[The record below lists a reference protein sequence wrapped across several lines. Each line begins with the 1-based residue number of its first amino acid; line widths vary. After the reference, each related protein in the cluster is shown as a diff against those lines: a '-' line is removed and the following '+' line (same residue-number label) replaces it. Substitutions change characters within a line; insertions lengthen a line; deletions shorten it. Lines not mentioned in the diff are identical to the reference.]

1 MSTLQPLLLL
11 VHSIVLAWMTFLLMG
26 SDKRL
31 TALYRLM
38 LKELWRLRSLN
49 DRNNSTERAAAD
61 DDAGKSM

>member
-49 DRNNSTERAAAD
+49 DRNNSTERVD
-61 DDAGKSM
+61 GKQ